1 MIKSAKR
8 GILLL
13 FDSLGYRVMRARDYE
28 RLAAR
33 AGQTVPVPALAPEP
47 APTLTLGPA
56 PAPAAAAD
64 ATPARMAGAAEP
76 PVVHAPAV
84 PAPFDAAPFS
94 PILQRLLT
102 PWNFSLP
109 RLQAL
114 YAAAKY
120 ITENE
125 IEGDFVDCGW
135 GDPTTLLALAASL
148 LHLNHTDRL
157 LELFDSSA
165 SPLNRAETDL
175 APWGTEHDLL
185 RKPPARKPPLPEAPP
200 AELLSIGYPAE
211 RVTVRR
217 YPREPIAHAAPMA
230 LLCITSET
238 YDANREAFDV
248 FYSRLSRGG
257 ILAVEDIPGGHKDAL
272 AQLLGATAGLLNFTQ
287 AAPNVRTAVKP

>member
-8 GILLL
+8 GILQL
-13 FDSLGYRVMRARDYE
+13 FDGLGYRVVRVREYE
-28 RLAAR
+28 RLVASV
-33 AGQTVPVPALAPEP
+33 GQPVPAPALAPEP
-47 APTLTLGPA
+47 APTLALGPA
-56 PAPAAAAD
+56 PAPELVAD
-64 ATPARMAGAAEP
+64 ATPAAPAIPEP
-76 PVVHAPAV
+76 PVAQAPAV

-94 PILQRLLT
+94 PILQRLLST
-102 PWNFSLP
+102 WNFSLP

-125 IEGDFVDCGW
+125 IKGDFVDCGW

-148 LHLNHTDRL
+148 LHLTHTDRRL
-157 LELFDSSA
+157 MLFDSTA

-185 RKPPARKPPLPEAPP
+185 RKPPARKPAVPEAPP

-211 RVTVRR
+211 RIAVCR
-217 YPREPIAHAAPMA
+217 YPREPIAHAAPVA

-238 YDANREAFDV
+238 YDANRKALEV
-248 FYSRLSRGG
+248 FYSRLSRCG

-272 AQLLGATAGLLNFTQ
+272 AQLLGATAGSLNFTQ

>member
-8 GILLL
+8 GILQL

-28 RLAAR
+28 RLAAS
-33 AGQTVPVPALAPEP
+33 AGQPVPAPALAPEP
-47 APTLTLGPA
+47 TPTLAPKPAPA
-56 PAPAAAAD
+56 PAPAAD
-64 ATPARMAGAAEP
+64 ATPAAPAVPEP
-76 PVVHAPAV
+76 PVAQAPAV
-84 PAPFDAAPFS
+84 PATFNAPSFS

-114 YAAAKY
+114 CAAAKY

-148 LHLNHTDRL
+148 LHLNHTDRRL
-157 LELFDSSA
+157 VLFDSTA

-185 RKPPARKPPLPEAPP
+185 RQPPARQPPVPEAPP

-211 RVTVRR
+211 RIAVRR
-217 YPREPIAHAAPMA
+217 YPREPIAYAAPVA
-230 LLCITSET
+230 LLCVTSET
-238 YDANREAFDV
+238 YDANRKAFDV

-257 ILAVEDIPGGHKDAL
+257 ILAVEDIPGGHKGAL
-272 AQLLGATAGLLNFTQ
+272 AQLLGATAGSLNFTQ
-287 AAPNVRTAVKP
+287 AAPNVRTAIKS

>member
-8 GILLL
+8 GILQL
-13 FDSLGYRVMRARDYE
+13 FDSLGYRVVRARDYE
-28 RLAAR
+28 RLVGS
-33 AGQTVPVPALAPEP
+33 AGQPVPAPVLAPESAPTLAPEP
-47 APTLTLGPA
+47 APA
-56 PAPAAAAD
+56 PPPAAD
-64 ATPARMAGAAEP
+64 ATPAAPAVPEP
-76 PVVHAPAV
+76 PVAEAPAV

-114 YAAAKY
+114 YAAAKD

-135 GDPTTLLALAASL
+135 GDPTTLLALGASL
-148 LHLNHTDRL
+148 LHLNRTDRRL
-157 LELFDSSA
+157 VLFDSTA
-165 SPLNRAETDL
+165 SPLNRAETNL
-175 APWGTEHDLL
+175 ASWGTEHDLL
-185 RKPPARKPPLPEAPP
+185 HKPPARKPPVPEAPP

-211 RVTVRR
+211 RIAVRR
-217 YPREPIAHAAPMA
+217 YPREPIAHAAAVA

-238 YDANREAFDV
+238 YDANRKAFDV
-248 FYSRLSRGG
+248 FYSQLSRGG

-272 AQLLGATAGLLNFTQ
+272 AQLLGATAGSLNFIQ

>member
-1 MIKSAKR
+1 MVKSIKR

-13 FDSLGYRVMRARDYE
+13 FESLGYRVVKARDYE
-28 RLAAR
+28 RLAAS
-33 AGQTVPVPALAPEP
+33 AGKAVPAPALAPEL
-47 APTLTLGPA
+47 APTFALEAA
-56 PAPAAAAD
+56 PALRPAADPTPVAA
-64 ATPARMAGAAEP
+64 AVPEP
-76 PVVHAPAV
+76 PVAPVPVV
-84 PAPFDAAPFS
+84 PAPFDTAPFS

-102 PWNFSLP
+102 RRNFSLA

-148 LHLNHTDRL
+148 LHLHHTDRGL
-157 LELFDSSA
+157 VLFDSTA

-175 APWGTEHDLL
+175 TPWGTEHDLL
-185 RKPPARKPPLPEAPP
+185 RKPPARKPPVPEPPP

-211 RVTVRR
+211 RIAVHR
-217 YPREPIAHAAPMA
+217 YPREPIAHSAPLA
-230 LLCITSET
+230 LLCVTSET
-238 YDANREAFDV
+238 YDANSKAFAV
-248 FYSRLSRGG
+248 FYSQLSRGG

-272 AQLLGATAGLLNFTQ
+272 SQLLGATADSLNFTQ
-287 AAPNVRTAVKP
+287 AAPNVRTAAKP